1 MENTTPEMQK
11 VLVKRPRLMRVC
23 KILLIVTITV
33 LYLMQGFIAVP
44 LYGMMKSVDTGELN
58 VKLVFILL
66 AISVL
71 TGITALGFGIAGT
84 VKNENPLTGITVGV
98 KIAMIPFF
106 GLNIVLWIL
115 LFAGMLNPFL
125 MFGIPL
131 AAVIG
136 VCLTYVY
143 MLMTG
148 LPDIIYSIG
157 FCIKNK
163 KCPAALLIAGVILSF
178 IFVLDVIGIIMIH
191 RSLKAM
197 ISVEE

>member
-1 MENTTPEMQK
+1 M
-11 VLVKRPRLMRVC
+11 
-23 KILLIVTITV
+23 
-33 LYLMQGFIAVP
+33 
-44 LYGMMKSVDTGELN
+44 
-58 VKLVFILL
+58 
-66 AISVL
+66 
-71 TGITALGFGIAGT
+71 
-84 VKNENPLTGITVGV
+84 
-98 KIAMIPFF
+98 
-106 GLNIVLWIL
+106 
-115 LFAGMLNPFL
+115 
-125 MFGIPL
+125 

-157 FCIKNK
+157 FSIKNK
-163 KCPAALLIAGVILSF
+163 KRPAALLIAGVILSF

>member
-163 KCPAALLIAGVILSF
+163 KRPAALLIAGVILSF

>member
-66 AISVL
+66 AISIL

-163 KCPAALLIAGVILSF
+163 KRPAALLIAGVILSF

>member
-66 AISVL
+66 AISIL

-163 KCPAALLIAGVILSF
+163 KRPAALLIAGVIFSF

>member
-66 AISVL
+66 AISIL

-84 VKNENPLTGITVGV
+84 VKNENPLTGITIGV

-163 KCPAALLIAGVILSF
+163 KRPAALLIAGVILSF

>member
-66 AISVL
+66 AISIL

-84 VKNENPLTGITVGV
+84 VKKEKPLTGITVGV

-163 KCPAALLIAGVILSF
+163 KRPAALLIAGVILSF

>member
-163 KCPAALLIAGVILSF
+163 KRPAVLLIAGVILSF

>member
-23 KILLIVTITV
+23 KMLLIVTITV

-66 AISVL
+66 AISIL

-84 VKNENPLTGITVGV
+84 VKNENPLTGITIGV

-163 KCPAALLIAGVILSF
+163 KRPAALLIAGVILSF

>member
-23 KILLIVTITV
+23 KMLLIVTITV

-66 AISVL
+66 AISIL

-84 VKNENPLTGITVGV
+84 VKNENPLTGITIGV

-163 KCPAALLIAGVILSF
+163 KRPAALLIAGVIFSF